1 MSDFYFYC
9 SDILARYDISAALV
23 GLGDDV
29 FGAHVPDCV
38 CDLRMEFEDFKRNYD
53 KVEICNMTPDA
64 LSDDTKR
71 HWEVSV
77 FEGNWIRGATA
88 GGCRNFI
95 GETTE
100 CWCAQRFHLE
110 IHQHFS
116 VSIDQCQSF
125 WHI

>member
-1 MSDFYFYC
+1 
-9 SDILARYDISAALV
+9 
-23 GLGDDV
+23 
-29 FGAHVPDCV
+29 
-38 CDLRMEFEDFKRNYD
+38 MEFEDFKKNYD

-64 LSDDTKR
+64 LTDNTKR

-95 GETTE
+95 GETSKM
-100 CWCAQRFHLE
+100 CVQRVHLE

-116 VSIDQCQSF
+116 ESIAQCQKHVHNLDF
-125 WHI
+125 F

>member
-1 MSDFYFYC
+1 MCVDLMS
-9 SDILARYDISAALV
+9 
-23 GLGDDV
+23 
-29 FGAHVPDCV
+29 HVADCV
-38 CDLRMEFEDFKRNYD
+38 CDFRMEFEDFKKNYD

-64 LSDDTKR
+64 LTDNTKR

-95 GETTE
+95 GETSE
-100 CWCAQRFHLE
+100 MWDEMCVQRVHLE

-116 VSIDQCQSF
+116 ESIAQCQKHVHNLDF
-125 WHI
+125 ELKVDFLP